1 MEFSKVILDKISY
14 YLRERS
20 ETISIAESVTSGF
33 LQLAF
38 SQMPNAQ
45 DFYSGGM
52 TTYTLEQK
60 VRHLNVDKK
69 EAEQANCVSKNI
81 TETMALNVAKLFD
94 SEWSV
99 ATTGYCTP
107 VPESGGDIFAH
118 YAVTYKNK
126 VLLSDRID
134 LHPLTKPL
142 DAQNYFTECVLSCLR
157 CEVKKNLPKLTTN
170 Y

>member
-38 SQMPNAQ
+38 SQMQSAE
-45 DFYSGGM
+45 DFYNGGM
-52 TTYTLEQK
+52 TTYTIEQK
-60 VRHLNVDKK
+60 VKHLNVDKK
-69 EAEQANCVSKNI
+69 EAEETNCVSKNI
-81 TETMALNVAKLFD
+81 TEVMALNVARLFD
-94 SEWSV
+94 TEWSV

-107 VPESGGDIFAH
+107 VPESKGEIFAY
-118 YAVTYKNK
+118 YAITYKGQII
-126 VLLSDRID
+126 LSDRID

-157 CEVKKNLPKLTTN
+157 CEVKKNLSKLTSK